1 MRKRILAFMLALSF
15 GVSAFVV
22 GNVTVEAE
30 EPVGYSEDVDI
41 SYVLTEDA
49 LVGYAELKNRGV
61 YLAEG
66 YSSINDAG
74 AGRIGC
80 GGVTNAAV
88 RCTVS
93 VVSVVE
99 RKEDGV
105 WCYVTSWTKTNTNSY
120 TASISKYL
128 YVASG
133 YYYRVRSV
141 HDAGTDSSSS
151 WTDGLWM

>member
-1 MRKRILAFMLALSF
+1 MRKRVLALMLALSF
-15 GVSAFVV
+15 VVSGFVV
-22 GNVTVEAE
+22 SNVNVEAE

-41 SYVLTEDA
+41 SYVMTEDA
-49 LVGYAELKNRGV
+49 LVGYAELKTRGA

-88 RCTVS
+88 RCNVS
-93 VVSVVE
+93 VAVMVE
-99 RKEDGV
+99 RKVNGV
-105 WCYVTSWTKTNTNSY
+105 WNYVTSWSKTNTNAY

-128 YVASG
+128 YVTSG

-151 WTDGLWM
+151 WTSGLWM